1 VYSQYIN
8 NIYFLKLTF
17 MDTIVERY
25 NKIKSNINND
35 EVNIVAVS
43 KMFTLDHIMPLVD
56 HGHLHFGEN
65 KVQEAE
71 SKWKNIMK
79 TNKNLKLHMVGK
91 LQSNKAKKAV
101 EVFDFIHSLDNQ
113 KLADGLKKSE
123 INMNKK
129 LKYFIQVNVG
139 NENQKS
145 GIPASELDSFY
156 TYCKNEIDLDI
167 IGLMSL
173 PPNNVSPDKYFKYLY
188 EANTSLALKDLSI
201 GMSSDY
207 KKAVEYKSTYVR
219 IGSLLFGERPN
230 I

>member
-1 VYSQYIN
+1 
-8 NIYFLKLTF
+8 

-25 NKIKSNINND
+25 KKIKSNINN
-35 EVNIVAVS
+35 ENVNIVAVS

-71 SKWKNIMK
+71 NKWKNIKK

-113 KLADGLKKSE
+113 KLADSLKKSE

-156 TYCKNEIDLDI
+156 TYCKN
-167 IGLMSL
+167 
-173 PPNNVSPDKYFKYLY
+173 
-188 EANTSLALKDLSI
+188 
-201 GMSSDY
+201 
-207 KKAVEYKSTYVR
+207 
-219 IGSLLFGERPN
+219 
-230 I
+230 